1 MMPTK
6 FLNRFFLILL
16 FISTTL
22 FAQGNE
28 VQQQIKALCMDRYR
42 APGDFVQFTNKLMKL
57 GIIRQTYDVTND
69 ELAFYSKDS
78 MLSHFPAAQLDKSID
93 KNSFI
98 FGESLDLDILK
109 NAIDKFDHNK
119 LSVVAFHK
127 EVARAGVVYVSVY
140 LKQRKIYYL
149 SQNGQFF
156 LESY

>member
-1 MMPTK
+1 MLTK
-6 FLNRFFLILL
+6 LLNGFFLILL
-16 FISTTL
+16 LISTTL
-22 FAQGNE
+22 FAHGDE
-28 VQQQIKALCMDRYR
+28 VQQQIKALCVDRYR
-42 APGDFVQFTNKLMKL
+42 APGDFVKFTDQLMKL
-57 GIIRQTYDVTND
+57 GVIRQTYDVTND

-78 MLSHFPAAQLDKSID
+78 MLYHFPAAEIDKSID

-119 LSVVAFHK
+119 LSVVEFHK
-127 EVARAGVVYVSVY
+127 EVARAGIVYVSVY

-149 SQNGQFF
+149 SQNGKYF